1 MVAQQTR
8 DYELVMVLSPEAT
21 EEEMTATVERVHGLV
36 TESGGTVGDHETW
49 GLKKL
54 AFPVRKFKE
63 GNYVLTRFTLGPQ
76 ELKEFSRALNASED
90 ILRFL
95 VTKV

>member
-1 MVAQQTR
+1 MVAQRTR
-8 DYELVMVLSPEAT
+8 DYEIVMVLSPEAT
-21 EEEMTATVERVHGLV
+21 EEEMGSTVERVHGV
-36 TESGGTVGDHETW
+36 ITDSGGSVGDHETW

-54 AFPVRKFKE
+54 AYPVRKFLE
-63 GNYVLTRFTLGPQ
+63 GNYVLTRFALGPQ
-76 ELKEFSRALNASED
+76 ELRELSRVLNASED

>member
-21 EEEMTATVERVHGLV
+21 EEEIGSTVERVDGLI
-36 TESGGTVGDHETW
+36 TEGGGSVGDHETW
-49 GLKKL
+49 GLKRL
-54 AFPVRKFKE
+54 AFPVRKFQE
-63 GNYVLTRFTLGPQ
+63 GNYVLTRFALGPP
-76 ELKEFSRALNASED
+76 ELMELSRVLNASDD

>member
-21 EEEMTATVERVHGLV
+21 EEEIGSTMERVDGLI
-36 TESGGTVGDHETW
+36 TDSGGSVGDH
-49 GLKKL
+49 
-54 AFPVRKFKE
+54 KFQE
-63 GNYVLTRFTLGPQ
+63 GNYVLTRFALGPQ
-76 ELKEFSRALNASED
+76 EFKEVNRLLNASED

-95 VTKV
+95 VTTV

>member
-21 EEEMTATVERVHGLV
+21 EEEIGSTMDRVDGLI
-36 TESGGTVGDHETW
+36 TDSGGSVGDHETW

-54 AFPVRKFKE
+54 AFPVRKFQE
-63 GNYVLTRFTLGPQ
+63 GNYVLTRFALGPQ
-76 ELKEFSRALNASED
+76 EFKEVNRLLNASED

-95 VTKV
+95 VTTV